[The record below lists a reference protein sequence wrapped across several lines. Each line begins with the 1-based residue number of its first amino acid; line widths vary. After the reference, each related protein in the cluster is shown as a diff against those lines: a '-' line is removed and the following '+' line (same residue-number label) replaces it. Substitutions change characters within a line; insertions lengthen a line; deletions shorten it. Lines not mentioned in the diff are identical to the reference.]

1 MASPTYTTRALVLRK
16 TKLGE
21 TDLVVTLLAQDGSQV
36 RAVAK
41 GARKPANVFS
51 ARLELYSVVD
61 VLCSKGRSLDVVSE
75 ARLVASNER
84 VRLDL
89 EHAAAAA
96 PMAELLDRMTHD
108 GLENPR
114 LFACTE
120 AVFARMG
127 GLPGAHAPLMCAAH
141 LLKALAL
148 SGLRPSLDACVA
160 CGAPAGAGA
169 PGQAAFVSCRE
180 GGVVCPRCRAQVEA
194 VAVPA
199 STLEWMRYL
208 LGATFSDVAAAGPA
222 LDAAFAVLRFC
233 REWVREHVG
242 CTLKSLDFL
251 FSCGLYEDAGAQ
263 ASPDPAGARSG
274 AGSAPAGAG
283 GDGEKAPA
291 AP

>member
-1 MASPTYTTRALVLRK
+1 
-16 TKLGE
+16 
-21 TDLVVTLLAQDGSQV
+21 
-36 RAVAK
+36 
-41 GARKPANVFS
+41 
-51 ARLELYSVVD
+51 
-61 VLCSKGRSLDVVSE
+61 
-75 ARLVASNER
+75 
-84 VRLDL
+84 
-89 EHAAAAA
+89 
-96 PMAELLDRMTHD
+96 
-108 GLENPR
+108 
-114 LFACTE
+114 
-120 AVFARMG
+120 
-127 GLPGAHAPLMCAAH
+127 MCAAH
-141 LLKALAL
+141 LLRRRAL

-180 GGVVCPRCRAQVEA
+180 GRWCARAA
-194 VAVPA
+194 ARRWRRWPCPA

-208 LGATFSDVAAAGPA
+208 LGATFADVAAAGPA

-274 AGSAPAGAG
+274 AGSGACGGGG